1 MRTLRSAAALLA
13 AAASSDALVPIAS
26 AILGGTPEPERLPRE
41 AADRLDLPRE
51 LDELR
56 VLRGPGTLRALAAES
71 CAGGALRDVVMRVAA
86 RLAQRSPHLLW
97 IIVICERSGSHVA
110 IAAWSADRTP
120 PRVAALI
127 ADRARIVDSDA
138 ETLCA
143 LAAAQG
149 GVDVLVHLRWIEL
162 LGREALTRRFY
173 RTLERT
179 VNALAVGAVGRASA
193 EDRASLALLCMSRL
207 LFLAFLEAKGW
218 LDGDRGFLAHRFDEC
233 IASGGEFDRRVLR
246 VLFFGTLNTP
256 PRCRAPRSRALGR
269 IPFLNGGLFSRTRAE
284 RRVKGLRFRDEELGA
299 VFGDLLGRYRFTA
312 REDSATW
319 SEAAIDPEML
329 GKAFESL
336 MASRDR
342 RGTGAFYTP
351 QSMVANVTVA
361 ALTDVLAGA
370 TLARVERLRVL
381 DPACGS
387 GAFLVQVLEQLA
399 DAAVQRGDARP
410 IAAVRRDVLTRSI
423 FGVDINPTA
432 VWLCE
437 LRLWLSVVIESEHD
451 DPLRVPPL
459 PNLDHH
465 VRVGDALGGE
475 AFGDQPIPVITTRRG
490 VAARIE
496 RLRGRYSRATGRRKE
511 TLARTLDREERSA
524 AVTALESELA
534 RVQHLRQDLVAAVR
548 SRDLFGGRTA
558 ASAVERTML
567 DALRR
572 QARSLRARRAAL
584 ERGAPLPFTFA
595 AHFADVAA
603 AAGFDVVLGNPP
615 WVRLHNISP
624 ASRLT
629 LRQRYRVYR
638 DAAWERGAAGAH
650 AGRGFA
656 GQVDLAALFVERS
669 LGLLRPGGTLALLL
683 PAKLWRSLAG
693 GGVRRLLLSEARIR
707 ALEDWTGGPA
717 SFDAAVYPS
726 LIVALKNPAQAAG
739 SPAVHAV
746 VRRRGRAF
754 GWTMAESGL
763 SLDATPGSPWLIVPP
778 EIRLAF
784 DRLTSAGVPLA
795 STVIGRPML
804 GVKSGCNEAFIVE
817 LVGEAGPGRSFVRA
831 GERDGHVETSLLRP
845 LLRGEDILPWQ
856 ARTGSQ
862 LIVWTH
868 AADGAPLDR
877 LPDGAARWLAPLE
890 RQLVRRSD
898 SRSNRRWWSLYRT
911 EAAASDVDRVVW
923 SDFGRVPRA
932 AVLPAGSLAVPL
944 NSCYVARCSSPD
956 DAMTLAALLNCS
968 LAAAWLSLI
977 AEPARGSWNRYLGW
991 TIALLPLP
999 RDWARASAIL
1009 APIARRAS
1017 EGEPPQDGE
1026 LLDAVIRAYRVR
1038 PADVAPLL
1046 TWASPS

>member
-13 AAASSDALVPIAS
+13 AAASTETLIPIATT
-26 AILGGTPEPERLPRE
+26 ILGGTPVAELLPRE
-41 AADRLDLPRE
+41 AADRLGLPRD
-51 LDELR
+51 LDGLR
-56 VLRGPGTLRALAAES
+56 VLRGAGTLRALVAES
-71 CAGGALRDVVMRVAA
+71 CGGGLLRDVVMRVAA

-97 IIVICERSGSHVA
+97 IVIICERQRSHVA

-127 ADRARIVDSDA
+127 ADRSRIVDSDA

-143 LAAAQG
+143 LAAAHG
-149 GVDVLVHLRWIEL
+149 GVDVLVHLRWMEL

-173 RTLERT
+173 RTLERS
-179 VNALAVGAVGRASA
+179 VDALATGAIGRASA

-233 IASGGEFDRRVLR
+233 IASGGGFDRRVLR

-256 PRCRAPRSRALGR
+256 IRSRAPRSRSLGR
-269 IPFLNGGLFSRTRAE
+269 IPFLNGGLFSRTPAE
-284 RRVKGLRFRDEELGA
+284 RRVKDLRFRDEELGA

-312 REDSATW
+312 REDSSTW

-336 MASRDR
+336 MASHDR

-351 QSMVANVTVA
+351 QSMVAHVTGA
-361 ALTDVLAGA
+361 ALSEALAGDGIA
-370 TLARVERLRVL
+370 QVERIRVL

-387 GAFLVQVLEQLA
+387 GAFLVRVLEQLA
-399 DAAVQRGDARP
+399 DAAVKGGDSRP

-451 DPLRVPPL
+451 DPVNVPPL

-465 VRVGDALGGE
+465 VRVGDALAGE
-475 AFGDQPIPVITTRRG
+475 AFGDQLVPLVRGRRG
-490 VAARIE
+490 AAARIE
-496 RLRGRYSRATGRRKE
+496 GLRGRYARATGRSKE
-511 TLARTLDREERSA
+511 TLAQALDREERA
-524 AVTALESELA
+524 AAIAALDAEAA
-534 RVQHLRQDLVAAVR
+534 RVQHLRHDLLAAVR
-548 SRDLFGGRTA
+548 SRDLFGGRTV

-572 QARSLRARRAAL
+572 QARSLRSRRTAL
-584 ERGAPLPFTFA
+584 QRGAPLPFTFA

-603 AAGFDVVLGNPP
+603 SSGFDVVIGNPP

-650 AGRGFA
+650 AGPGFA
-656 GQVDLAALFVERS
+656 GQVDMAALFVERS
-669 LGLLRPGGTLALLL
+669 LALLRPGGTLALLL

-693 GGVRRLLLSEARIR
+693 GGVRRLLLEEAHLR
-707 ALEDWTGGPA
+707 AVEDWTGGPA
-717 SFDAAVYPS
+717 TFDAAVYPS
-726 LIVALKNPAQAAG
+726 LVVATRTPAAG
-739 SPAVHAV
+739 IDACLPLRAV
-746 VRRRGRAF
+746 VQRRGRAF
-754 GWTMAESGL
+754 GWTMPGSGL
-763 SLDATPGSPWLIVPP
+763 SLDETPGSPWLIVPQ
-778 EIRLAF
+778 EVRHAF
-784 DRLTSAGVPLA
+784 DCLTKSGVSLA
-795 STVIGRPML
+795 SSNIGRPML

-817 LVGEAGPGRSFVRA
+817 LVGEAGVEYSCIRSGART
-831 GERDGHVETSLLRP
+831 GYMETSMLRP
-845 LLRGEDILPWQ
+845 LLRGEDIAQWHVKPGAQFIL
-856 ARTGSQ
+856 
-862 LIVWTH
+862 WTH
-868 AADGAPLDR
+868 GADGAPLDR
-877 LPDGAARWLAPLE
+877 LPPRAARWFEPIQ
-890 RQLVRRSD
+890 RQLADRSD

-932 AVLPAGSLAVPL
+932 AVLPAGSPVVPI
-944 NSCYVARCSSPD
+944 NSCYVARCDSPD
-956 DAMTLAALLNCS
+956 DALTLAALLNS
-968 LAAAWLSLI
+968 PIAAAWLALI
-977 AEPARGSWNRYLGW
+977 AEPARGSWHRYLGW
-991 TIALLPLP
+991 TVALFPLP
-999 RDWARASAIL
+999 RDWARASEL
-1009 APIARRAS
+1009 LSPVARRAAA
-1017 EGEPPQDGE
+1017 GEMPSSAE
-1026 LLDAVIRAYRVR
+1026 LLDAVIAAYRVR
-1038 PADVAPLL
+1038 PCDVAPLL
-1046 TWASPS
+1046 AWASS